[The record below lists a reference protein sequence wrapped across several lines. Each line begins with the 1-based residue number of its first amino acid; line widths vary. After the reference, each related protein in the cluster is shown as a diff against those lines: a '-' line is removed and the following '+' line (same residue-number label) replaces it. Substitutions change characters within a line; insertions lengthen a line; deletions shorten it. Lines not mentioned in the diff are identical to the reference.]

1 MNPLKKSPVALFVY
15 NRPTQAEQTFA
26 QIKAYRPLTLFVL
39 SDGPKNSDVDR
50 LNVAR
55 TREIF
60 TKIDW
65 PCDVVYRFADHNLG
79 CRASITTGLAFIFEQ
94 VQECIILEDDCLPD
108 LTFFDFCTA
117 LLERYRDNP
126 AIMTIG
132 GHQPIHSD
140 KQNEDSYHYSKY
152 PSTWGWATW
161 RRAYRNFDPSLSNWV
176 ERQEHAWLLKYL
188 GKDQYA
194 RYWSYMLSEAHKGA
208 DHWDYA
214 WAYHCWKNNGLSI
227 RPTVNLIKN
236 IGFGPTATH
245 TTETLHPFGQCES
258 SVMPFPLRHPAL
270 IEPSNQRESKIEEL
284 LFSGIRRRQLSHIY
298 QAISQ
303 RRADSRHDKDERTY

>member
-1 MNPLKKSPVALFVY
+1 MNPFKKSPVALFVY

-26 QIKAYRPLTLFVL
+26 QIKAYRPLKLFVL

-65 PCDVVYRFADHNLG
+65 PCDVVYRFAEHNLG
-79 CRASITTGLAFIFEQ
+79 CRESITTGLTFIFDQ

-126 AIMTIG
+126 EIMTIG
-132 GHQPIHSD
+132 GHQPIHPDES
-140 KQNEDSYHYSKY
+140 NGDSYHYSKY

-161 RRAYRNFDPSLSNWV
+161 RRAYRNFDPNLSTWV
-176 ERQEHAWLLKYL
+176 EREGYEWLLKYL

-214 WAYHCWKNNGLSI
+214 WAYHCWKKNGLSI

-245 TTETLHPFGQCES
+245 TTEALHPFGQCES
-258 SVMPFPLRHPAL
+258 SFMPFPLKHPAS
-270 IEPSNQRESKIEEL
+270 IEPPGQRESKIEEL

-303 RRADSRHDKDERTY
+303 RRKNSHHDKDERIY